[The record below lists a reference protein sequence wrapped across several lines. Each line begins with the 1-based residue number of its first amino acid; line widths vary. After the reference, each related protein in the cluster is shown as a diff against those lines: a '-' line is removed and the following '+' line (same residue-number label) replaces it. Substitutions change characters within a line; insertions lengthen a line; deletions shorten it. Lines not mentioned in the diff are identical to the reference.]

1 MGCSPHKPRGERY
14 TFFKDN
20 VVKPFGAI
28 TKAKD
33 TATEKMH
40 MAFNVT
46 AP

>member
-1 MGCSPHKPRGERY
+1 MPSGERY

-20 VVKPFGAI
+20 VVNPFRAI